1 MREVR
6 KKIAEQTIFELRQG
20 FYTSRLG
27 HTIELADA
35 VRESVANTIF
45 YKTDALA
52 ALMKGPTPQANPVA
66 YDVSVTKE
74 STIACLIRVAETNS
88 SRIGLLNF
96 ASAKN
101 PGGGFLGGSQAQEES
116 LARSSALYNSLTA
129 HDEFYRTNKNARP
142 AFYADNLLYSPGVA
156 FFKDDAGKY
165 LDSIIQADV
174 ITMPAVNKS
183 AFTNINESI
192 EKEIEEVM
200 KQRIRYVLAVAGK
213 NQVDT
218 LILGAWGCG
227 VFKNKP
233 ADVANYFNQVLQE
246 SPKYSI
252 NKLIFAIIGSDEQAL
267 TAFLPLAK

>member
-1 MREVR
+1 MRALR
-6 KKIAEQTIFELRQG
+6 KKIAEQTILELRQG
-20 FYTSRLG
+20 FYKNRLG
-27 HTIELADA
+27 STIELADA
-35 VRESVANTIF
+35 IRDSIANTIF
-45 YKTDALA
+45 YKADALA
-52 ALMKGPTPQANPVA
+52 PMVKSSRHANPDA

-116 LARSSALYNSLTA
+116 LARSSTLYASLTA

-142 AFYADNLLYSPGVA
+142 AFYADNVLYSPGVA
-156 FFKDDAGKY
+156 FFKDDVGKY
-165 LDSIIQADV
+165 LDAIIQTDV
-174 ITMPAVNKS
+174 ITIPAVNKS
-183 AFTNINESI
+183 AITNLNESI
-192 EKEIEEVM
+192 EKEIETVM
-200 KQRIRYVLAVAGK
+200 KQRIRYVLAVAEK
-213 NQVDT
+213 NRIDT

-233 ADVANYFNQVLQE
+233 VDVANYFNRVLQE
-246 SPKYSI
+246 SPKYGI

>member
-6 KKIAEQTIFELRQG
+6 KKIAEQTILELRQG
-20 FYTSRLG
+20 FYTNRQG
-27 HTIELADA
+27 NTIELGDA
-35 VRESVANTIF
+35 VRKSIASTIY

-52 ALMKGPTPQANPVA
+52 ALVKNAVPQADPAVYN
-66 YDVSVTKE
+66 VSVTKE

-88 SRIGLLNF
+88 GRIGLLNF

-116 LARSSALYNSLTA
+116 LARSSALYVSLTT

-142 AFYADNLLYSPGVA
+142 AFYADSLLYSPGVA
-156 FFKDDAGKY
+156 FFKDDAGQY
-165 LDSIIQADV
+165 LDAIIQADV

-183 AFTNINESI
+183 AITNLNESI
-192 EKEIEEVM
+192 EKEIDQVM
-200 KQRIRYVLAVAGK
+200 KQRIRYVLAVAEK
-213 NQVDT
+213 NKVDT

-227 VFKNKP
+227 VFRNKP
-233 ADVANYFNQVLQE
+233 ADVANYFSQVLQE
-246 SPKYSI
+246 SPRYRI
-252 NKLIFAIIGSDEQAL
+252 HKLIFAIIGSDEQAL